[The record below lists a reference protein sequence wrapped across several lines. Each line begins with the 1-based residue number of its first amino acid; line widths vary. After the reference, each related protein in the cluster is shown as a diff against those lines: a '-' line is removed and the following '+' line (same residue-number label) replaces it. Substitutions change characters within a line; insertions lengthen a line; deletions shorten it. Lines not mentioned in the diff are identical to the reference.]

1 MATNKSIR
9 IPGQAV
15 YASNFEVAKQALLD
29 AREMILTTA
38 ADLVKPET
46 WEDEDGNVWLAKG
59 LKVAVMN
66 DGGTPEL
73 YILKD
78 PDNYTSPDSWHK
90 VGDTEALAPI
100 VLNIPE
106 ESIEGILSEDIQ
118 NLLDYDLG
126 VSFDELKAAAQAHR
140 SIWMTFGGREFN
152 IPTTVT
158 VGSNNVVLTLPYTT
172 EKTLVFT
179 FTPSTQSGKVNVDVR
194 EDVLSKDSLG
204 LGNVTND
211 AQVKRSEMGVA
222 NGVATLG
229 ADGKVPTAQLPS
241 YVDDVIDLVA
251 IYPAKGNIPTSGLTV
266 GAKYFITSEN
276 RIYTATSATAV
287 GDAEVPEAGKIYVVT
302 SKPANATADV
312 NTTWRWS
319 GTAMAQVGSSL
330 VLGTVTGTAFDGG
343 KGQALQTWKES
354 VDGMALVTGAVI
366 GTRNATGV
374 TVGLTRSSLVNG
386 AAATSTDVV
395 IPVATTSA
403 SGVMAAADK
412 SKLDALPT
420 ASDIVTSVVL
430 EVETI

>member
-1 MATNKSIR
+1 MATDKTKR
-9 IPGQAV
+9 IPGQAI

-29 AREMILTTA
+29 AREVILGPA
-38 ADLVKPET
+38 ADLENPKT

-66 DGGTPEL
+66 NGGTPDL

-78 PDNYTSPDSWHK
+78 PDNYTDPNSWHK
-90 VGDTEALAPI
+90 VGDNEGMKPL
-100 VLNIPE
+100 VLNMVYPI
-106 ESIEGILSEDIQ
+106 ESTSEH
-118 NLLDYDLG
+118 DLG
-126 VSFDELKAAAQAHR
+126 VSFEELKAAVR
-140 SIWMTFGGREFN
+140 SDRTIWLRNEEDSFLSYSALVDEDTSEVSLHIAIKG
-152 IPTTVT
+152 
-158 VGSNNVVLTLPYTT
+158 TLHYL
-172 EKTLVFT
+172 LVFT
-179 FTPSTQSGKVNVDVR
+179 SSTQDGKVDVEVIR
-194 EDVLSKDSLG
+194 EDYDKSDIG

-211 AQVKRSEMGVA
+211 AQVKRSEMGKA

-251 IYPAKGNIPTSGLTV
+251 IYPAKANIPTTGLTV
-266 GAKYFITSEN
+266 GAKYFATSEKK
-276 RIYTATSATAV
+276 IYTATSATAV
-287 GDAEVPEAGKIYVVT
+287 GDAEVPEADKIYVVT

-312 NTTWRWS
+312 NTAWRWS

-330 VLGTVTGTAFDGG
+330 VLGTVAGTAFDGG

>member
-1 MATNKSIR
+1 MATDKSIR
-9 IPGQAV
+9 IPGQAT

-38 ADLVKPET
+38 ADLVKPQT

-66 DGGTPEL
+66 NGGTPDL

-78 PDNYTSPDSWHK
+78 PDNYTDPNSWHK
-90 VGDTEALAPI
+90 VGDNEGMKPL
-100 VLNIPE
+100 VLNMVYPI
-106 ESIEGILSEDIQ
+106 ESTSEH
-118 NLLDYDLG
+118 DLG
-126 VSFDELKAAAQAHR
+126 VSFEELKAAVR
-140 SIWMTFGGREFN
+140 SDRTIWLRNEEDSFLSYSALVDEDTSEVSLHIAIKG
-152 IPTTVT
+152 
-158 VGSNNVVLTLPYTT
+158 TLHYL
-172 EKTLVFT
+172 LVFT
-179 FTPSTQSGKVNVDVR
+179 SSTQEGKVDVEVIR
-194 EDVLSKDSLG
+194 EDYDKSGIG

-211 AQVKRSEMGVA
+211 AQVKRSEMGKA

-251 IYPAKGNIPTSGLTV
+251 IYPAKANIPTTGLTV
-266 GAKYFITSEN
+266 GAKYFATSEKK
-276 RIYTATSATAV
+276 IYTATSTTAV
-287 GDAEVPEAGKIYVVT
+287 DGGADPETGKIYVVT

-319 GTAMAQVGSSL
+319 GTAMAPVGSSL

-354 VDGMALVTGAVI
+354 VVN
-366 GTRNATGV
+366 NAPLTGV
-374 TVGLTRSSLVNG
+374 KLGSVSATQLGINFTRVSLQNG
-386 AAATSTDVV
+386 SNPGDTNV
-395 IPVATTSA
+395 ILPTATTSQA
-403 SGVMAAADK
+403 GVMTAADK
-412 SKLDALPT
+412 AKVDALP
-420 ASDIVTSVVL
+420 ASSDIVTSVVL

>member
-1 MATNKSIR
+1 MATDKSIR
-9 IPGQAV
+9 IPGQAT

-38 ADLVKPET
+38 ADLVKPQT

-66 DGGTPEL
+66 NGGTPDL

-78 PDNYTSPDSWHK
+78 PDNYTDPNSWHK
-90 VGDTEALAPI
+90 VGDNEGMKPL
-100 VLNIPE
+100 VLNMVYPI
-106 ESIEGILSEDIQ
+106 ESTSEH
-118 NLLDYDLG
+118 DLG
-126 VSFDELKAAAQAHR
+126 VSFEELKAAVR
-140 SIWMTFGGREFN
+140 SDRTIWLRNEEDSFLSYSALVDEDTSEVSLHIAIKG
-152 IPTTVT
+152 
-158 VGSNNVVLTLPYTT
+158 TLHYL
-172 EKTLVFT
+172 LVFT
-179 FTPSTQSGKVNVDVR
+179 SSTQEGKVDVEVIR
-194 EDVLSKDSLG
+194 EDYDKSGIG

-211 AQVKRSEMGVA
+211 AQVKRSEMGKA

-251 IYPAKGNIPTSGLTV
+251 IYPAKANIPTTGLTV
-266 GAKYFITSEN
+266 GAKYFATSEKK
-276 RIYTATSATAV
+276 IYTATSTTAV
-287 GDAEVPEAGKIYVVT
+287 DGGADPETGKIYVVT

-354 VDGMALVTGAVI
+354 VVN
-366 GTRNATGV
+366 NAPLTGV
-374 TVGLTRSSLVNG
+374 KLGSVSATQLGINFTRVSLQNG
-386 AAATSTDVV
+386 SNPGDTNV
-395 IPVATTSA
+395 ILPTATTSQA
-403 SGVMAAADK
+403 GVMTAADK
-412 SKLDALPT
+412 AKVDALP
-420 ASDIVTSVVL
+420 ASSDIVTSVVL

>member
-1 MATNKSIR
+1 MATDKSIR
-9 IPGQAV
+9 IPGQAT

-38 ADLVKPET
+38 ADLVKPQT

-66 DGGTPEL
+66 NGGTPDL

-78 PDNYTSPDSWHK
+78 PDNYTDPNSWHK
-90 VGDTEALAPI
+90 VGDNEGMKPL
-100 VLNIPE
+100 VLNMVYPI
-106 ESIEGILSEDIQ
+106 ESTSEH
-118 NLLDYDLG
+118 DLG
-126 VSFDELKAAAQAHR
+126 VSFEELKAAVR
-140 SIWMTFGGREFN
+140 SDRTIWLRNEEDSFLSYSALVDEDTSEVSLHIAIKG
-152 IPTTVT
+152 
-158 VGSNNVVLTLPYTT
+158 TLHYR
-172 EKTLVFT
+172 LVFT
-179 FTPSTQSGKVNVDVR
+179 SSTQEGKVDVEVIR
-194 EDVLSKDSLG
+194 EDYDKSGIG

-211 AQVKRSEMGVA
+211 AQVKRSEMGKA

-251 IYPAKGNIPTSGLTV
+251 IYPAKANIPTTGLTV
-266 GAKYFITSEN
+266 GAKYFATSEKK
-276 RIYTATSATAV
+276 IYTATSTTAV
-287 GDAEVPEAGKIYVVT
+287 DGGADPETGKIYVVT

-354 VDGMALVTGAVI
+354 VVN
-366 GTRNATGV
+366 NAPLTGV
-374 TVGLTRSSLVNG
+374 KLGSVSATQLGINFTRVSLQNG
-386 AAATSTDVV
+386 SNPGDTNV
-395 IPVATTSA
+395 ILPTATTSQA
-403 SGVMAAADK
+403 GVMTAADK
-412 SKLDALPT
+412 TKVDALP
-420 ASDIVTSVVL
+420 ASSDIVTSVVL
-430 EVETI
+430 KVETI

>member
-1 MATNKSIR
+1 MATDKSIR
-9 IPGQAV
+9 IPGQAT

-38 ADLVKPET
+38 ADLVKPQT

-66 DGGTPEL
+66 NGGTPDL

-78 PDNYTSPDSWHK
+78 PDNYTDPNSWHK

-251 IYPAKGNIPTSGLTV
+251 IYPAKGNIPTTGLTV
-266 GAKYFITSEN
+266 GAKYFATSEKK
-276 RIYTATSATAV
+276 IYTATSTTAV
-287 GDAEVPEAGKIYVVT
+287 DGGADPETGKIYVVT

-354 VDGMALVTGAVI
+354 VVN
-366 GTRNATGV
+366 NAPLTGV
-374 TVGLTRSSLVNG
+374 KLGSVSATQLGINFTRVSLQNG
-386 AAATSTDVV
+386 SNPGDTNV
-395 IPVATTSA
+395 ILPTATTSQA
-403 SGVMAAADK
+403 GVMTAADK
-412 SKLDALPT
+412 AKVDALP
-420 ASDIVTSVVL
+420 ASSDIVTSVVL
-430 EVETI
+430 KVETI

>member
-1 MATNKSIR
+1 MATDKSIR
-9 IPGQAV
+9 IPGQAT

-38 ADLVKPET
+38 ADLVKPQT

-66 DGGTPEL
+66 NGGTPDL

-78 PDNYTSPDSWHK
+78 PDNYTDPNSWHK
-90 VGDTEALAPI
+90 VGDNEGMKPL
-100 VLNIPE
+100 VLNMVYPI
-106 ESIEGILSEDIQ
+106 ESTSEH
-118 NLLDYDLG
+118 DLG
-126 VSFDELKAAAQAHR
+126 VSFEELKAAVR
-140 SIWMTFGGREFN
+140 SDRTIWLRNDEDSFLSYSALVDEDTSEVSLHIAIKG
-152 IPTTVT
+152 
-158 VGSNNVVLTLPYTT
+158 TLHYL
-172 EKTLVFT
+172 LVFT
-179 FTPSTQSGKVNVDVR
+179 SSTQEGKVDVEVIR
-194 EDVLSKDSLG
+194 EDYDKSGIG

-211 AQVKRSEMGVA
+211 AQVKRSEMGKA

-251 IYPAKGNIPTSGLTV
+251 IYPAKANIPTTGLTV
-266 GAKYFITSEN
+266 GAKYFATSEKK
-276 RIYTATSATAV
+276 IYTATSTTAV
-287 GDAEVPEAGKIYVVT
+287 DGGADPETGKIYVVT

-343 KGQALQTWKES
+343 KGQALQTWKEQVDEVS
-354 VDGMALVTGAVI
+354 VVTGGSVGSQTATTVVI
-366 GTRNATGV
+366 N
-374 TVGLTRSSLVNG
+374 LNRSSLADG
-386 AAATSTDVV
+386 SETMAADFTIQEANNTR
-395 IPVATTSA
+395 A
-403 SGVMAAADK
+403 GVMSAADK
-412 SKLDALPT
+412 AKLNALP
-420 ASDIVTSVVL
+420 AAAEVVTSVVL

>member
-1 MATNKSIR
+1 MATDKSIR
-9 IPGQAV
+9 IPGQAT

-38 ADLVKPET
+38 ADLVKPQT

-66 DGGTPEL
+66 NGGTPDL

-78 PDNYTSPDSWHK
+78 PDNYTDPNSWHK
-90 VGDTEALAPI
+90 VGDNEGMKPL
-100 VLNIPE
+100 VLNMVYPI
-106 ESIEGILSEDIQ
+106 ESTSEH
-118 NLLDYDLG
+118 DLG
-126 VSFDELKAAAQAHR
+126 VSFEELKAAVR
-140 SIWMTFGGREFN
+140 SDRTIWLRNEEDSFLSYSALVDEDTSEVSLHIAIKG
-152 IPTTVT
+152 
-158 VGSNNVVLTLPYTT
+158 TLHYL
-172 EKTLVFT
+172 LVFT
-179 FTPSTQSGKVNVDVR
+179 SSTQEGKVDVEVIR
-194 EDVLSKDSLG
+194 EDYDKSRIG

-211 AQVKRSEMGVA
+211 AQVKRSEMGKA

-251 IYPAKGNIPTSGLTV
+251 IYPLKGNIPTSGLTV

-319 GTAMAQVGSSL
+319 GTAMAPVGSSL

-343 KGQALQTWKES
+343 KGQALQTWKDG
-354 VDGMALVTGAVI
+354 VDGLSVVTGGGNV
-366 GTRNATGV
+366 
-374 TVGLTRSSLVNG
+374 TRSTIGVGINLDTASLANG
-386 AAATSTDVV
+386 AAGSTETISLPSAT
-395 IPVATTSA
+395 IAQA
-403 SGVMAAADK
+403 GVMAAADK
-412 SKLDALPT
+412 QKLDALP
-420 ASDIVTSVVL
+420 AAADVVTSVVL

>member
-1 MATNKSIR
+1 MATDKSIR
-9 IPGQAV
+9 IPGQAE
-15 YASNFEVAKQALLD
+15 YASNFEVKKQALLD
-29 AREMILTTA
+29 AREVILTTA
-38 ADLVKPET
+38 ADLVKPQT

-66 DGGTPEL
+66 NGGTPDL

-78 PDNYTSPDSWHK
+78 PDNYTDPNSWHK
-90 VGDTEALAPI
+90 VGDNEGMKPL
-100 VLNIPE
+100 VLNMFYPI
-106 ESIEGILSEDIQ
+106 ESTSEH
-118 NLLDYDLG
+118 DLG
-126 VSFDELKAAAQAHR
+126 VSFEELKAAVR
-140 SIWMTFGGREFN
+140 SDRTIWLRNEEDSFLSYSALVDEDTSEVSLHIAIKG
-152 IPTTVT
+152 
-158 VGSNNVVLTLPYTT
+158 TLHYR
-172 EKTLVFT
+172 LVFT
-179 FTPSTQSGKVNVDVR
+179 ASTQEGKVDVEVIR
-194 EDVLSKDSLG
+194 EDYDKSGIG

-211 AQVKRSEMGVA
+211 AQVKRSEMGKA

-319 GTAMAQVGSSL
+319 GTAMAPVGSSL

-354 VDGMALVTGAVI
+354 VVN
-366 GTRNATGV
+366 NAPLTGV
-374 TVGLTRSSLVNG
+374 KLGSVSATQLGINFTRVSLQNG
-386 AAATSTDVV
+386 SNPGDTNV
-395 IPVATTSA
+395 ILPTATTSQA
-403 SGVMAAADK
+403 GVMTAADK
-412 SKLDALPT
+412 AKVDALP
-420 ASDIVTSVVL
+420 ASSDIVTSVVL

>member
-1 MATNKSIR
+1 MATDKSIR
-9 IPGQAV
+9 IPGQAT

-38 ADLVKPET
+38 ADLVKPQT

-66 DGGTPEL
+66 NVGTPDL

-78 PDNYTSPDSWHK
+78 PDNYTDPNSWHK
-90 VGDTEALAPI
+90 VGDNEGMKPL
-100 VLNIPE
+100 VLNMVYPI
-106 ESIEGILSEDIQ
+106 ESTSEH
-118 NLLDYDLG
+118 DLG
-126 VSFDELKAAAQAHR
+126 VSFEELKAAVR
-140 SIWMTFGGREFN
+140 SDRTIWLRNEEDSFLSYSALVDEDTSEVSLHIAIKG
-152 IPTTVT
+152 
-158 VGSNNVVLTLPYTT
+158 TLHYL
-172 EKTLVFT
+172 LVFT
-179 FTPSTQSGKVNVDVR
+179 SSTQEGKVDVEVIR
-194 EDVLSKDSLG
+194 EDYDKSGIG

-211 AQVKRSEMGVA
+211 AQVKRSEMGKA

-251 IYPAKGNIPTSGLTV
+251 IYPAKANIPTTGLTV
-266 GAKYFITSEN
+266 GAKYFATSEKK
-276 RIYTATSATAV
+276 IYTATSTTAV
-287 GDAEVPEAGKIYVVT
+287 DGGADPETGKIYVVT

-319 GTAMAQVGSSL
+319 GTAMAPVGSSL

-354 VDGMALVTGAVI
+354 VVN
-366 GTRNATGV
+366 NAPLTGV
-374 TVGLTRSSLVNG
+374 KLGSVSATQLGINFTRVSLQNG
-386 AAATSTDVV
+386 SNPGDTNV
-395 IPVATTSA
+395 ILPTATTSQA
-403 SGVMAAADK
+403 GVMTAADK
-412 SKLDALPT
+412 AKVDALP
-420 ASDIVTSVVL
+420 ASSDIVTSVVL